1 LAGVTAPATVR
12 NEIFN
17 VADTAPAL
25 REEVVRW
32 LAGRLGCEMPVFDG
46 VPGTRRGGE
55 PMPDRIISSGKIQRT
70 LGWLPRYPD
79 YRAGYEKLLSP

>member
-1 LAGVTAPATVR
+1 MAPLGVR

-17 VADTAPAL
+17 VADTAPAR

-32 LAGRLGCEMPVFDG
+32 LAGRLGGTMPLFDG

-55 PMPDRIISSGKIQRT
+55 PMPDRIISSGKIRRM
-70 LGWLPRYPD
+70 LGWLPQYPD